1 MNSERHLC
9 GSMADGV
16 DDCYCTL
23 STLRLVLVLLV
34 HFQSPYYCAQ
44 YYTYACNIRPY
55 DHVEQSAVEYVLGP
69 VLPHSSTTRTML
81 SA

>member
-44 YYTYACNIRPY
+44 YYTCNIGPH
-55 DHVEQSAVEYVLGP
+55 DHVEQSEVEYVLGP
-69 VLPHSSTTRTML
+69 VLPHSSIMR
-81 SA
+81 

>member
-23 STLRLVLVLLV
+23 SILRLVLVLLV

-44 YYTYACNIRPY
+44 YYTCNIGPH
-55 DHVEQSAVEYVLGP
+55 DHVEQSEVRGVVP
-69 VLPHSSTTRTML
+69 VWR
-81 SA
+81 